1 MSWSN
6 CLRLLSALWND
17 NAGISGA
24 LPPARRRRGRKAR
37 APRVAQHEA
46 WVVETLEGRLLLSAT
61 AATTFILSNQHS
73 SGVKPN
79 ATAGVAPIDPAQ
91 MQAAYGVNAISFG
104 GTTGTGAGQT
114 IAIVDAYNDPDILS
128 DANSFSS
135 EFGLPQF
142 NSTGNPTLKVLNETG
157 GTSLPANSTPG
168 TWDVEESLDVEWA
181 HSIAPDANIILFEA
195 NSNSYSD
202 LFTAVKTAADYANVS
217 VVSMSWGGGEFSG
230 ENSYDSDFV
239 TPSGHQGVTFLAA
252 TGDSG
257 TPSEYPAFSPNVVA
271 VGGTSLDIN
280 TSGTY
285 LTESGW
291 DDASGAGGGGISQLE
306 SQPSYQVG
314 KVNGTSSTMRT
325 VPDVS
330 MDADPDTGV
339 YVLDS
344 DDGGWYQ
351 VGGTSLATPMWAGLV
366 AIADQGRALDS
377 QSTLTSA
384 QTLSSLYS
392 LPSSDFHD
400 ITTGSNGTYAATT
413 GYDLATGIGSPVANL
428 LVPALA
434 GYTTTTT
441 STPPGISGPST
452 IDVNED
458 STLLFSTAN
467 GDAITLSDA
476 AAGSSTLDTLTLNVN
491 SGSLALGSTSG
502 LSSFSGNNSGSIT
515 VTGTLASLNVALNGL
530 VYTPPTGTSGSA
542 SLQLSLSDP
551 GDGLKG
557 PGSVAITVSPFVQP
571 TITIP
576 STISVNEN
584 SPLVFS
590 TAKGTGITFTDS
602 FAGSTPETLTLS
614 ATDGILTL
622 FTTSNLTFDQN
633 TTNGSSSIVVT
644 GTLAELN
651 AAVNGLTYTP
661 GSNFVGTDTLKASLL
676 DTGTNLTGNGSSTI
690 SVNSPSQPPTVT
702 APATESV
709 SDSSSL
715 VFSTAKGDA
724 IDGTDPEAGSTT
736 EEIVLTATHG
746 TLKLATTSGVKVVSG
761 ANKSASMTISGT
773 LASLNAALNGLTFTP
788 TSRFSGAATISVSL
802 KDSGDGLS
810 GSGAVNVTVSQAGR
824 AVDRAEATPTAN
836 SGQGTSEEGTPK
848 QTSAESHST
857 ILTINVTSDGITV
870 DESTPATSGPV
881 TMPAAASESS
891 LPTNAAKGTGNENR
905 LDGSTSQNAGGID
918 QNSAGAQDS
927 SLIDEAFKWLGLSAA
942 VEFLN
947 S

>member
-1 MSWSN
+1 MGRTGRD
-6 CLRLLSALWND
+6 CRPG
-17 NAGISGA
+17 AG
-24 LPPARRRRGRKAR
+24 
-37 APRVAQHEA
+37 PRQ
-46 WVVETLEGRLLLSAT
+46 
-61 AATTFILSNQHS
+61 
-73 SGVKPN
+73 
-79 ATAGVAPIDPAQ
+79 PIDPHR
-91 MQAAYGVNAISFG
+91 
-104 GTTGTGAGQT
+104 
-114 IAIVDAYNDPDILS
+114 P
-128 DANSFSS
+128 
-135 EFGLPQF
+135 
-142 NSTGNPTLKVLNETG
+142 
-157 GTSLPANSTPG
+157 
-168 TWDVEESLDVEWA
+168 
-181 HSIAPDANIILFEA
+181 
-195 NSNSYSD
+195 
-202 LFTAVKTAADYANVS
+202 
-217 VVSMSWGGGEFSG
+217 
-230 ENSYDSDFV
+230 
-239 TPSGHQGVTFLAA
+239 
-252 TGDSG
+252 
-257 TPSEYPAFSPNVVA
+257 
-271 VGGTSLDIN
+271 
-280 TSGTY
+280 
-285 LTESGW
+285 
-291 DDASGAGGGGISQLE
+291 
-306 SQPSYQVG
+306 
-314 KVNGTSSTMRT
+314 
-325 VPDVS
+325 
-330 MDADPDTGV
+330 
-339 YVLDS
+339 
-344 DDGGWYQ
+344 
-351 VGGTSLATPMWAGLV
+351 
-366 AIADQGRALDS
+366 
-377 QSTLTSA
+377 

-441 STPPGISGPST
+441 STPPSISGPSA

-476 AAGSSTLDTLTLNVN
+476 AAGASTLDTLTLNVA
-491 SGSLALGSTSG
+491 SGSLALGSTSS
-502 LSSFSGNNSGSIT
+502 LSSLSGNNSASIT
-515 VTGTLASLNVALNGL
+515 ATGTLASLNAALNGL
-530 VYTPPTGTSGSA
+530 VYTPPAGTSGSA

-557 PGSVAITVSPFVQP
+557 PGSVAITVSPFVPP

-614 ATDGILTL
+614 ATNGILTL
-622 FTTSNLTFDQN
+622 FTTSNLTFDQS
-633 TTNGSSSIVVT
+633 TTNGSSSIAVT

-661 GSNFVGTDTLKASLL
+661 GSNFVGTGSLKASLL
-676 DTGTNLTGNGSSTI
+676 DTETNLTGSGSSTI

-715 VFSTAKGDA
+715 VFSSAKGDA

-773 LASLNAALNGLTFTP
+773 LVSLNAALNGLTFTP
-788 TSRFSGAATISVSL
+788 TSRFSGAATIAVSL

-810 GSGAVNVTVSQAGR
+810 GSATVDVTVSQAGR

-870 DESTPATSGPV
+870 DDSTPVTSGPV
-881 TMPAAASESS
+881 TTPAAASESG
-891 LPTNAAKGTGNENR
+891 LPANAAKGTGNENR
-905 LDGSTSQNAGGID
+905 LDGSTSQNAGGVD
-918 QNSAGAQDS
+918 QNSADVQDN
-927 SLIDEAFKWLGLSAA
+927 SLIDEAFKWLGLSGA
-942 VEFLN
+942 VEILN